1 MLNCLNREKVT
12 LTRGISSAVSVLLQ
26 DVALSTTATMGAD
39 PVLTQLVA
47 HAPHRTVV
55 KIFKQKSVSA
65 SED

>member
-1 MLNCLNREKVT
+1 MT

-26 DVALSTTATMGAD
+26 DVALSTAATMGAD

-47 HAPHRTVV
+47 NAPHRTVV
-55 KIFKQKSVSA
+55 KIFKQKLVSA

>member
-1 MLNCLNREKVT
+1 MT

-26 DVALSTTATMGAD
+26 DVALSTAATMGAD
-39 PVLTQLVA
+39 AVLTQLVA